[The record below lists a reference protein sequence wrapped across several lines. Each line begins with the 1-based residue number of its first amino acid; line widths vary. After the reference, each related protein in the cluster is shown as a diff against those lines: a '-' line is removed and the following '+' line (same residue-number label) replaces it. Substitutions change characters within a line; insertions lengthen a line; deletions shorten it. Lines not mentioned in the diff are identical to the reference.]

1 MHAGVDD
8 RLSKRLAGLPSI
20 DGGAAGWQAVQ
31 HKLRQRE
38 RAVVRRRQAA
48 RLSLAAGV
56 VVLSSLAAWNV
67 AQRRAEPGVSATI
80 AATPRAPVPAAS
92 ELQQLRARSMALEA
106 VLAAMPA
113 RPTVVRADSAW
124 PIDTL
129 EAQVQWLD
137 HQLSV
142 GEGAGAA
149 PKEEAQLWRER
160 VEVMNSLVQLR
171 YAEAQR
177 VAM

>member
-1 MHAGVDD
+1 VIA
-8 RLSKRLAGLPSI
+8 S
-20 DGGAAGWQAVQ
+20 
-31 HKLRQRE
+31 
-38 RAVVRRRQAA
+38 
-48 RLSLAAGV
+48 
-56 VVLSSLAAWNV
+56 
-67 AQRRAEPGVSATI
+67 I

-124 PIDTL
+124 SIDTL

-142 GEGAGAA
+142 GEGTDAT
-149 PKEEAQLWRER
+149 PEDEAQLWRER

>member
-8 RLSKRLAGLPSI
+8 RLSKRLAALPLI
-20 DGGAAGWQAVQ
+20 DGGVAGWQAVRDR
-31 HKLRQRE
+31 LRRRE
-38 RAVVRRRQAA
+38 RAAVRRLQVSRM
-48 RLSLAAGV
+48 SLAAAV
-56 VVLSSLAAWNV
+56 TVLAALAAFEV
-67 AQRRAEPGVSATI
+67 AQRSSEPGDVASI
-80 AATPRAPVPAAS
+80 AAPPRARVPAADQ
-92 ELQQLRARSMALEA
+92 LQQLRAKSMALEA

-142 GEGAGAA
+142 GEGANATA
-149 PKEEAQLWRER
+149 EDEAQLWRER
-160 VEVMNSLVQLR
+160 VEVMSSLVQLR

-177 VAM
+177 IAM